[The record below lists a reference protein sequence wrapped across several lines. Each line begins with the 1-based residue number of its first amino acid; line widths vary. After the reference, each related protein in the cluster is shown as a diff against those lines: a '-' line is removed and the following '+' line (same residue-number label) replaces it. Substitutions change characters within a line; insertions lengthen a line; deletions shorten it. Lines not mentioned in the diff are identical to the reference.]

1 MKDLANNFMEDN
13 SINKQYNNFDDIYS
27 SNLAVQDSTGNR
39 FFYQTID
46 FFLEGKKVLDVG
58 CGDGADCNFYQKAG
72 AVVTG
77 VEPSDNFVK
86 KAREKYPACQFV
98 VGVGENLPFD
108 DGSFDVVF
116 SKYAIQTSPEVP
128 KVMSEIGRVL
138 KKDGLLVML
147 SKHPFR
153 QFMEQNADK
162 NYFKNNITTSNIYDG
177 RIVLHEPSHS
187 FGEYFNKGFFD
198 NFDLLDYKE
207 WYDFPASEQMDNLI
221 HPTFFVI
228 KARRR

>member
-1 MKDLANNFMEDN
+1 MEDT
-13 SINKQYNNFDDIYS
+13 SIDKQYNNFDDIYS
-27 SNLAVQDSTGNR
+27 SNLAVQDATGNR

-46 FFLEGKKVLDVG
+46 FALEGKTVLDVG
-58 CGDGADCNFYQKAG
+58 SGDGTDANFYQKAG
-72 AVVTG
+72 ATVTG
-77 VEPSDNFVK
+77 VEPSENFVK
-86 KAREKYPACQFV
+86 SAKDKYPDCTFV
-98 VGVGENLPFD
+98 VGVGERLPCTD
-108 DGSFDVVF
+108 ASFDVVF

-162 NYFKNNITTSNIYDG
+162 NYFKNNLTTSNIYDG
-177 RIVLHEPSHS
+177 RISLHEPSHS

-207 WYDFPASEQMDNLI
+207 WYDFPASEQQGSAV

>member
-1 MKDLANNFMEDN
+1 MGMNET
-13 SINKQYNNFDDIYS
+13 SIDKQYNTFDDIYS
-27 SNLAVQDSTGNR
+27 SNLAVQDAAGNR

-46 FFLEGKKVLDVG
+46 FSLDGKAVLDVG
-58 CGDGADCNFYQKAG
+58 SGDGTDANFYQKAG
-72 AVVTG
+72 ARVTG

-86 KAREKYPACQFV
+86 TATEKYLDCTFV
-98 VGVGENLPFD
+98 VGVGEKLPFD
-108 DGSFDVVF
+108 DGSFDVVC

-128 KVMSEIGRVL
+128 RVMSEIGRVL
-138 KKDGLLVML
+138 KKGGMLVML

-177 RIVLHEPSHS
+177 RISLHEPSHS
-187 FGEYFNKGFFD
+187 FGEYFNRGFFD

-207 WYDFPASEQMDNLI
+207 WYDFPASEQQGTMV

>member
-1 MKDLANNFMEDN
+1 MRESRID
-13 SINKQYNNFDDIYS
+13 KQYNDFDEVYS
-27 SNLAVQDSTGNR
+27 NTLAVQDAAGNR
-39 FFYQTID
+39 FFYQAID
-46 FFLEGKKVLDVG
+46 FSLEGKIVLDVG
-58 CGDGADCNFYQKAG
+58 CGDGTDCNFYQKSG
-72 AVVTG
+72 ASVTG
-77 VEPSDNFVK
+77 IDPSDNFIVS
-86 KAREKYPACQFV
+86 AGEKYPQCSFV
-98 VGVGENLPFD
+98 VGVGEQLPFGD
-108 DGSFDVVF
+108 ASFDVVF
-116 SKYAIQTSPEVP
+116 SKYAIQTSFEVP
-128 KVMSEIGRVL
+128 KVMSEIGRAL
-138 KKDGLLVML
+138 RSGGLLVML

-177 RIVLHEPSHS
+177 RIALHEPAHF

-207 WYDFPASEQMDNLI
+207 WYDFPASEQMGNAI

>member
-1 MKDLANNFMEDN
+1 MKND

-27 SNLAVQDSTGNR
+27 SNLAVQDAAGNR

-46 FFLEGKKVLDVG
+46 ISLEGKKVLDVG
-58 CGDGADCNFYQKAG
+58 CGDGTDCNFYQKSG
-72 AVVTG
+72 GIVTG
-77 VEPSDNFVK
+77 IEPSDNFVRNAK
-86 KAREKYPACQFV
+86 KKYPDCKFLI
-98 VGVGENLPFD
+98 GVGENLPVED
-108 DGSFDVVF
+108 ASFDIVF

-128 KVMSEIGRVL
+128 KVMSEVARTL
-138 KKDGLLVML
+138 KKDGIFIML
-147 SKHPFR
+147 SKHPLR

-177 RIVLHEPSHS
+177 RIALHEPSHS

-198 NFDLLDYKE
+198 SFDLLDYKE
-207 WYDFPASEQMDNLI
+207 WYDFPASEQLGDTI

>member
-1 MKDLANNFMEDN
+1 MENNQ
-13 SINKQYNNFDDIYS
+13 INKQYNDFDDIYS
-27 SNLAVQDSTGNR
+27 SNLAVQDSAGNR
-39 FFYQTID
+39 FFYQTIN
-46 FFLEGKKVLDVG
+46 FPLEGKTVLDVG
-58 CGDGADCNFYQKAG
+58 CGDGTDCNFYQKAG
-72 AVVTG
+72 AIVTG

-86 KAREKYPACQFV
+86 SAKRKYPDCSFV
-98 VGVGENLPFD
+98 VGVGESLPFE

-116 SKYAIQTSPEVP
+116 SKYAVQTSPEVP
-128 KVMSEIGRVL
+128 RVMSEIGRVL
-138 KKDGLLVML
+138 KAGGFLVML

-153 QFMEQNADK
+153 QFMEQNVDK

-177 RIVLHEPSHS
+177 RIALHEPSHS

-198 NFDLLDYKE
+198 AFDLLDYKE
-207 WYDFPASEQMDNLI
+207 WYDFPASEQMDNSI